1 MAVKTRD
8 ELLEAIRTRIGDD
21 QSDEVIAL
29 IEDFSDT
36 YDELAKKANG
46 DGEDWRTKY
55 EENDRSWRQKYRDR
69 FFSTVGKE
77 KDETEAEEGEYEKK
91 TLSYDELFKEG

>member
-21 QSDEVIAL
+21 QSDEAIAL

-36 YDELAKKANG
+36 YDDLDKKAKG
-46 DGEDWRTKY
+46 DGEDWKTKY
-55 EENDRSWRQKYRDR
+55 EENDKSWRQKYRDR
-69 FFSTVGKE
+69 FFNTGNKE
-77 KDETEAEEGEYEKK
+77 KDEEETKEEDEEKK